1 MHMLT
6 SYKFLN
12 ETPIFSDSKGTS
24 EKSDPG
30 LLDVINLTA
39 VAIRRLIK
47 MAKKIN
53 AFKNMCQ
60 DDQIALLKGGCTE
73 MMILRSA
80 INYDPDKQ
88 IWKIPHTLDTMSKI
102 KVDVLKEA
110 KGNIYTE
117 HAKFVGTFYP
127 RWRDENIIL
136 ILSAI
141 ALFSP
146 DRARVVHTDVI
157 KLEQVS

>member
-1 MHMLT
+1 MQ
-6 SYKFLN
+6 
-12 ETPIFSDSKGTS
+12 GTAGY
-24 EKSDPG
+24 SDPV

-39 VAIRRLIK
+39 IAIRRLIK
-47 MAKKIN
+47 MSKKIN

-60 DDQIALLKGGCTE
+60 EDQLALLKGGCTE

-80 INYDPDKQ
+80 LNYDSDKD
-88 IWKIPHTLDTMSKI
+88 IWKIPHSQERMSKI

-110 KGNIYTE
+110 KGNLYSE
-117 HAKFVGTFYP
+117 HSKFVRTFDS

-146 DRARVVHTDVI
+146 DRPRVVHSDVI
-157 KLEQVS
+157 KLEQVFYYYF